1 MKASDPMK
9 KIVGLDSPTYVNTT
23 RVARLGKVD
32 FYLWDVLKVAA
43 SAGLNVGLYGG
54 AGMGKSQAFADLKS
68 LVGNRAA
75 YVLGRNDLDIKS
87 LYRQLDFGK
96 LVQAMKEGGVVSQQE
111 LSRVTSMLYAPLII
125 VEEINRAAEI
135 VQNQLF
141 NIYEGFIEIDGK
153 KYHLGGTHERELVGL
168 DGQKRKEKF
177 NFCIG
182 VWSANF
188 GNGAYTG
195 TVSMDKALKDRSHLI
210 IDVDNFSPGSE
221 NPSDLDAILL
231 GSGGEVKLKD
241 QREPEDHTE
250 EFVDAFAYLKQMA
263 KTPDPKE
270 LGEELLMF
278 RYLVQG
284 LDYIPCDAAG
294 NSKRKM
300 KEVWPSKAEEDN
312 IGADDEVLLYRMVYP
327 SSIRGA
333 QAIINLS
340 RALRAYARAKDPK
353 SHPTVLESIVESF
366 KLVASYSGLIENPQR
381 LVEKYVG
388 NPYRASCDA
397 AKVIKARLDGKKDLI
412 QAINYFKGEGKP
424 LPKSVL
430 DECTG
435 EFACWK

>member
-1 MKASDPMK
+1 MK
-9 KIVGLDSPTYVNTT
+9 KRNPMEKIVSLESPTYVNST
-23 RVARLGKVD
+23 RVASLDNVD
-32 FYLWDVLKVAA
+32 LYMFDILKIAA

-68 LVGNRAA
+68 LVGNNAG

-96 LVQAMKEGGVVSQQE
+96 LVSAMKDGGVVSQQE
-111 LSRVTSMLYAPLII
+111 LSQVTSMLAAPLLV
-125 VEEINRAAEI
+125 VEEINRCAEI

-141 NIYEGFIEIDGK
+141 NVYEGFIEIDGK
-153 KYHLGGTHERELVGL
+153 KYSLGSVHSRMFKGL
-168 DGQKRKEKF
+168 DGKKRKESF

-231 GSGGEVKLKD
+231 ASSGEVKLKD
-241 QREPEDHTE
+241 QKDPKDHTSD
-250 EFVDAFAYLKQMA
+250 FVDSFAFLKQMA

-270 LGEELLMF
+270 LGEELLLF

-284 LDYIPCDAAG
+284 LDYIPCAAAN

-300 KEVWPSKAEEDN
+300 KDVWPSKAEEDS
-312 IGADDEVLLYRMVYP
+312 IGSDDEVMLYRMLYP

-340 RALRAYARAKDPK
+340 RALRAYTKAKNPK
-353 SHPTVLESIVESF
+353 SRPKVLNSVIESF
-366 KLVASYSGLIENPQR
+366 KLVAPYSGVIDNPQR
-381 LVEKYVG
+381 LVEKYVS
-388 NPYRASCDA
+388 NPYTASCDA
-397 AKVIKARLDGKKDLI
+397 ARIIKSQLDGRRDLI
-412 QAINYFKGEGKP
+412 DAIVYFRAEDKP
-424 LPKSVL
+424 FSKEIL
-430 DECTG
+430 DECQG
-435 EFACWK
+435 QFACWR

>member
-1 MKASDPMK
+1 MKDANPMD
-9 KIVGLDSPTYVNTT
+9 KIVGLESPTYINTT
-23 RVARLGKVD
+23 KVARLDNVNLHL
-32 FYLWDVLKVAA
+32 FEILKIAT

-68 LVGNRAA
+68 LVGNRAG

-111 LSRVTSMLYAPLII
+111 LSQVTSMLYAPLII
-125 VEEINRAAEI
+125 VEEINRCAEI

-141 NIYEGFIEIDGK
+141 NVYEGFIEIDGK
-153 KYHLGGTHERELVGL
+153 KYHLGGAHEREFVGL
-168 DGQKRKEKF
+168 DGKKRKESF

-188 GNGAYTG
+188 GNGSYTG

-210 IDVDNFSPGSE
+210 VDVDNFSPGSE

-231 GSGGEVKLKD
+231 ASGGEVKLKD
-241 QREPEDHTE
+241 QHEPEDRTSD
-250 EFVDAFAYLKQMA
+250 FVDAFAYLKQMA

-270 LGEELLMF
+270 LGEELLLF

-284 LDYIPCDAAG
+284 LDYIPCEAAD

-300 KEVWPSKAEEDN
+300 KEVWPSKAEEDG
-312 IGADDEVLLYRMVYP
+312 IGSDDKIMLYRMVYP

-333 QAIINLS
+333 QAIINLARS
-340 RALRAYARAKDPK
+340 LRAYTKAKNPR
-353 SHPTVLESIVESF
+353 SNPTVVESVIESF

-381 LVEKYVG
+381 LVENYVG

-397 AKVIKARLDGKKDLI
+397 AQVIKTKLDGKKDLM
-412 QAINYFKGEGKP
+412 QALTYFRAEGKP
-424 LPKSVL
+424 LPKNVL
-430 DECTG
+430 NECTG
-435 EFACWK
+435 EFACWR